1 MDPLL
6 PLLVDVWQQV
16 GRNLHL
22 AAAAEGVATAVT
34 PHLPLQRLLIR
45 QLDPG
50 RRQLLTLAATGAGG
64 SPMHDEQRLTSSS
77 FERLRTWCE
86 AQQMMRGSAEAL
98 RERLPGLVPEGLSG
112 AVLAAGL
119 AHEGKALGAV
129 IVIAVHSEA
138 LGAEHEPVLAAL
150 LEPLAVALEN
160 DRLIRELAARREAAE
175 ADRSALLARMGR
187 REIGDTVVGA
197 NAGLRAVMQRVELVA
212 QTDAPVVILGET
224 GSGKELVARAIHRWS
239 ARAGGPF
246 LRVNCGAIP
255 PELADSEL
263 FGHERGSFT
272 GASAQRKGWFER
284 ADHGTLFLD
293 EIGELSAAVQV
304 RLLRILQDGTFQR
317 VGGQQELHVDV
328 RVVAATHRDLAAM
341 VQDGHFRADLW
352 YRINVFPI
360 DLPALRERPTD
371 IAALAEHFAERA
383 AIRLGLPLRRPT
395 PEDIGLLTAY
405 RWPGNVRELAS
416 VIERAAILGNGGPL
430 EIATALGAGLPLLEP
445 RTEAD
450 AEPQPL
456 PESATT
462 LEALV
467 RARIETALAQ
477 AHGRVE
483 GPFGAARQ
491 LAINPNTLRARMR
504 KLGIDWRR
512 YRSDAR

>member
-1 MDPLL
+1 
-6 PLLVDVWQQV
+6 
-16 GRNLHL
+16 
-22 AAAAEGVATAVT
+22 
-34 PHLPLQRLLIR
+34 
-45 QLDPG
+45 
-50 RRQLLTLAATGAGG
+50 
-64 SPMHDEQRLTSSS
+64 
-77 FERLRTWCE
+77 
-86 AQQMMRGSAEAL
+86 
-98 RERLPGLVPEGLSG
+98 
-112 AVLAAGL
+112 
-119 AHEGKALGAV
+119 
-129 IVIAVHSEA
+129 
-138 LGAEHEPVLAAL
+138 
-150 LEPLAVALEN
+150 
-160 DRLIRELAARREAAE
+160 
-175 ADRSALLARMGR
+175 
-187 REIGDTVVGA
+187 
-197 NAGLRAVMQRVELVA
+197 
-212 QTDAPVVILGET
+212 
-224 GSGKELVARAIHRWS
+224 
-239 ARAGGPF
+239 
-246 LRVNCGAIP
+246 
-255 PELADSEL
+255 
-263 FGHERGSFT
+263 
-272 GASAQRKGWFER
+272 
-284 ADHGTLFLD
+284 
-293 EIGELSAAVQV
+293 
-304 RLLRILQDGTFQR
+304 
-317 VGGQQELHVDV
+317 
-328 RVVAATHRDLAAM
+328 M

-416 VIERAAILGNGGPL
+416 VIERAAILGNGGQL